1 MESSFK
7 AHGAPFAVIGFADD
21 LRVREWSGRAELLLG
36 RTEAEALGRS
46 VAELLPIDGGEARWR
61 EVLDE
66 DDGSTACLHHE
77 GGRIWEW
84 TVAAVRDAGARGV
97 VCYGRDV
104 TERVAERQQAELD
117 RVMLRAIL
125 DNLPVVGAV
134 YDAEGTYLM
143 VEGKGMEAAGVKPGE
158 FVGLNPLEMF
168 KDNKGLVEFMRRG
181 LAGIQDPPSLL
192 FERGRYM
199 ESWQI
204 PLPPGGRARMVSI
217 SFDVSESKFREQELL
232 EKIELVERQQRVIRE
247 LSTPIIEVWE
257 GVVALPIIGLVDSMR
272 TSDIMDSLL
281 QSVVRLRARH
291 AILDMT
297 GVDVVDT
304 ATANHLIGMIRAVRL
319 LGAEGILTG
328 IHPGIAQTIVTLG
341 VDLRGITVHATL
353 RQALVYCIGR
363 ARSKPAG

>member
-7 AHGAPFAVIGFADD
+7 AHGAPFAVVGFTDD
-21 LRVREWSGRAELLLG
+21 LRVRAWSGRAEQIFG
-36 RTEAEALGRS
+36 RTEADALGGN
-46 VAELLPIDGGEARWR
+46 VAELVPVDGGEARWR
-61 EVLDE
+61 ELLSD
-66 DDGSTACLHHE
+66 DDGSTACLQHAD
-77 GGRIWEW
+77 GRVWEW
-84 TVAAVRDAGARGV
+84 TLTMVRDGEVRGV

-104 TERVAERQQAELD
+104 TERVAEKNQAELD
-117 RVMLRAIL
+117 RVMLHAIL
-125 DNLPVVGAV
+125 DNLPVVAV
-134 YDAEGTYLM
+134 VLDKDGTYQM
-143 VEGKGMEAAGVKPGE
+143 MEGKGLEGVGVKPGQM
-158 FVGLNPLEMF
+158 VGLNALEVL
-168 KDNKGLVEFMRRG
+168 KDNPEVVEYLRRG
-181 LAGIQDPPSLL
+181 LAGIQAPPSTL
-192 FERGRYM
+192 FEYGRYM
-199 ESWQI
+199 ESWHI
-204 PLPPGGRARMVSI
+204 PLPPGGRSRMVSI
-217 SFDVSESKFREQELL
+217 SLDVSESRLREMELL
-232 EKIELVERQQRVIRE
+232 EKLDLIERQQRVIRE

-281 QSVVRLRARH
+281 QTVVRLRARH

-363 ARSKPAG
+363 ARKTKA